1 MRYRHVWPGL
11 LLLVSLALL
20 LVALLRWGD
29 HFLSPGPSGGI
40 HRLLQLWAA
49 SRPPD
54 EPASPGTPPTP
65 TGSPTSPAAHTP
77 VTASAPAG
85 TADASPSA
93 PATPAPPAAPPPAP
107 STPPVA
113 AAPAPPA
120 TTSTPPA
127 SPERIEEPREAVSE
141 PPREPAAP
149 SASSAGAP
157 TAPPVRY
164 ALALGTFAVPE
175 DAERVETR
183 LNQAGFSTVRFRQ
196 QVPAKLFSV
205 VIASLKDAEEAQVVV
220 ERLQK
225 DGYGSGVLLVGRNG
239 VTVRV
244 GAPTPL
250 RTAVQV
256 AEKLRAA
263 GYDARV
269 VTDSARA
276 GQVSLR
282 HGNFAS
288 RAEAEAASR
297 EMAQLGVPNE
307 VIQIRGDP
315 DAPTGRPP
323 AVRRPRN

>member
-1 MRYRHVWPGL
+1 MRYRHVWPGIL
-11 LLLVSLALL
+11 LLAALALL
-20 LVALLRWGD
+20 LVGLLRWGD

-54 EPASPGTPPTP
+54 ESVAAPQVSTAPPPASDTPAGSSGTLAVPAPGPEPTPPP
-65 TGSPTSPAAHTP
+65 P
-77 VTASAPAG
+77 VTSA
-85 TADASPSA
+85 
-93 PATPAPPAAPPPAP
+93 PAPPAAPPATPA
-107 STPPVA
+107 TPGPA
-113 AAPAPPA
+113 AAPPAASPPAAPAPA
-120 TTSTPPA
+120 R
-127 SPERIEEPREAVSE
+127 ERFEEPREAA
-141 PPREPAAP
+141 PAAP
-149 SASSAGAP
+149 VAPSAP
-157 TAPPVRY
+157 TPPPVRY
-164 ALALGTFAVPE
+164 ALALGTFAVSE
-175 DAERVETR
+175 DAERVEAK

-205 VIASLKDAEEAQVVV
+205 LVASLKDPEEGQATI
-220 ERLQK
+220 ERLTK
-225 DGYGSGVLLVGRNG
+225 DGYTQSVLLVGRTG

-269 VTDSARA
+269 ATEPTRA

-288 RAEAEAASR
+288 RAEAEEASR
-297 EMAQLGVPNE
+297 EVARLGVPNE
-307 VIQIRGDP
+307 VIQIR
-315 DAPTGRPP
+315 
-323 AVRRPRN
+323 

>member
-1 MRYRHVWPGL
+1 MRYRHVWPGV
-11 LLLVSLALL
+11 LLLVALALL

-54 EPASPGTPPTP
+54 ES
-65 TGSPTSPAAHTP
+65 AAAP
-77 VTASAPAG
+77 QIASAPSPM
-85 TADASPSA
+85 TDAPVSPPSPPVPVSPEPAVPPPVASA
-93 PATPAPPAAPPPAP
+93 APPPATPPSASPPATAPPAAP
-107 STPPVA
+107 
-113 AAPAPPA
+113 APA
-120 TTSTPPA
+120 
-127 SPERIEEPREAVSE
+127 REEPRET
-141 PPREPAAP
+141 AASAPVAPGP
-149 SASSAGAP
+149 SAPAP
-157 TAPPVRY
+157 LRY

-175 DAERVETR
+175 DAERVEAK

-196 QVPAKLFSV
+196 QVPAKLFAV
-205 VIASLKDAEEAQVVV
+205 LIASLKDPEEGQTTI

-225 DGYGSGVLLVGRNG
+225 DGYAQSVLLVGRTG

-250 RTAVQV
+250 RTAVQL
-256 AEKLRAA
+256 AEKLRGA

-269 VTDSARA
+269 ATEPTRA

-288 RAEAEAASR
+288 RAEADEASR
-297 EMAQLGVPNE
+297 EVARLGVPNE
-307 VIQIRGDP
+307 VIQIR
-315 DAPTGRPP
+315 
-323 AVRRPRN
+323 